1 MRTKDVLILLS
12 PVLLV
17 IVAIVLVRPV
27 LVPSQPPIAPP
38 NPVPTAG
45 ASPVAAAS
53 PGAAA
58 SPVAAAGASPIAAA
72 GAAATPAAGQQAAGG
87 GMGNPQNGA
96 QLFVSKGCSGC
107 HKIADIPG
115 AVGQVGPELTHVG
128 TVAASRKPGLDA
140 EAYIRESVRQPAAFL
155 APGFPNDMPMLPVSD
170 AELNDLVAMLL
181 AHQ

>member
-17 IVAIVLVRPV
+17 ILAIVLVRPV

-38 NPVPTAG
+38 NPVPTPAAG
-45 ASPVAAAS
+45 AS

-58 SPVAAAGASPIAAA
+58 SPVAAGAATAGASPVAA
-72 GAAATPAAGQQAAGG
+72 GAAATPVAGQQAAGG
-87 GMGNPQNGA
+87 GTGNPQNGA

-107 HKIADIPG
+107 HKIADIQG

-170 AELNDLVAMLL
+170 AELDNLVAMLL
-181 AHQ
+181 AHK

>member
-38 NPVPTAG
+38 NPVPSAG
-45 ASPVAAAS
+45 ASPVAA
-53 PGAAA
+53 GAAGAAATPPAAGAATPGA
-58 SPVAAAGASPIAAA
+58 SPVAAAG
-72 GAAATPAAGQQAAGG
+72 GG
-87 GMGNPQNGA
+87 TGNPQNGA

-107 HKIADIPG
+107 HKIADIQG

-181 AHQ
+181 AHK